1 MLNNLKDSVNE
12 TKVYKEEISKLNTNL
27 SALNQIYGNMLS
39 AMNMK

>member
-12 TKVYKEEISKLNTNL
+12 TKVYKDEISKLNTNL